1 MVFQQRWVALV
12 GAAVAAAA
20 LAGCAAPG
28 YYQPVQGGYPAG
40 QPANAGYGSSFGR
53 VADVRFLQ
61 SQGSSGVAGTVI
73 GGAVGGLA
81 GHQIGGGSGRTAA
94 TIIGAVGGA
103 LVGNAIERNNSRGGQ
118 GVYRVTV
125 QMDNGGTRTFDYVDP
140 PNVQVGDP
148 VRVEG
153 NQLYR

>member
-1 MVFQQRWVALV
+1 MIFRQRWVSFA

-28 YYQPVQGGYPAG
+28 YYQPGQGAYPAG
-40 QPANAGYGSSFGR
+40 QPASAGYSQFGR
-53 VADVRFLQ
+53 VADVRYVQ
-61 SQGSSGVAGTVI
+61 GSGSSGVAGTVI

-81 GHQIGGGSGRTAA
+81 GHQVGGGSGKTAA

-103 LVGNAIERNNSRGGQ
+103 LVGRAVEQNTSRGGQ

-125 QMDNGGTRTFDYVDP
+125 QMDNGGTRTFDYADAP
-140 PNVQVGDP
+140 SVQVGDR
-148 VRVEG
+148 VRADG

>member
-1 MVFQQRWVALV
+1 MIFQQRWVSLM

-28 YYQPVQGGYPAG
+28 YYQPAQGAYPAG
-40 QPANAGYGSSFGR
+40 QPGNAGYSQFGR

-61 SQGSSGVAGTVI
+61 GSGSSGMAGTVI

-81 GHQIGGGSGRTAA
+81 GHQIGGGSGKTAA

-103 LVGNAIERNNSRGGQ
+103 LVGRAIEQNNSRGQ

-125 QMDNGGTRTFDYVDP
+125 QLDNGGTRTFDYAEA
-140 PNVQVGDP
+140 PNVQVGER
-148 VRVEG
+148 VRVDG

>member
-1 MVFQQRWVALV
+1 MILRQRWVSFA

-28 YYQPVQGGYPAG
+28 YYQPGQGAYPAG
-40 QPANAGYGSSFGR
+40 QPANASYSQFGR
-53 VADVRFLQ
+53 VADVRYVQ
-61 SQGSSGVAGTVI
+61 NGGSSGVAGTVI

-81 GHQIGGGSGRTAA
+81 GHQVGGGSGKTAA

-103 LVGNAIERNNSRGGQ
+103 LVGRAIEQNTSRGQ

-125 QMDNGGTRTFDYVDP
+125 QLDNGGARTFDYAEP
-140 PNVQVGDP
+140 PNVQVGER
-148 VRVEG
+148 VRVDG

>member
-1 MVFQQRWVALV
+1 MIFRQRWVSFLA
-12 GAAVAAAA
+12 AAVAATA

-28 YYQPVQGGYPAG
+28 YYQPVQGAYPAG
-40 QPANAGYGSSFGR
+40 QPGNAGYAQFGR
-53 VADVRFLQ
+53 VADVRYLQ
-61 SQGSSGVAGTVI
+61 GQGSSGVAGTVI

-81 GHQIGGGSGRTAA
+81 GHQVGGGSGKTAA

-103 LVGNAIERNNSRGGQ
+103 LIGRAIEQNNSRGGQ

-125 QMDNGGTRTFDYVDP
+125 QMDNGGARTFDYADA
-140 PNVQVGDP
+140 PNVQVGER
-148 VRVEG
+148 VRVDG

>member
-1 MVFQQRWVALV
+1 MMNRWQGVSHV
-12 GAAVAAAA
+12 GAALAAAA
-20 LAGCAAPG
+20 LVGCAAPG
-28 YYQPVQGGYPAG
+28 YYQPVQGTYPAA
-40 QPANAGYGSSFGR
+40 QPGSAAYAQFGR
-53 VADVRFLQ
+53 VSDVRFVRG
-61 SQGSSGVAGTVI
+61 SDSSGVAGTVI

-103 LVGNAIERNNSRGGQ
+103 LIGRALEQNHNRGGQ

-125 QMDNGGTRTFDYVDP
+125 QLDQGGARTFDYADP
-140 PNVQVGDP
+140 PNVQVGDR

>member
-1 MVFQQRWVALV
+1 MIFRQRWVSFLA
-12 GAAVAAAA
+12 AAVAATA

-28 YYQPVQGGYPAG
+28 YYQPAQGAYPAG
-40 QPANAGYGSSFGR
+40 QPGNAGYAQFGR
-53 VADVRFLQ
+53 VADVRYLQ
-61 SQGSSGVAGTVI
+61 DQGSSGVAGTVI

-81 GHQIGGGSGRTAA
+81 GHQVGGGSGRTAA

-103 LVGNAIERNNSRGGQ
+103 LIGRAIEQNNNRGGQ

-125 QMDNGGTRTFDYVDP
+125 QMDNGGSRTFDYADA
-140 PNVQVGDP
+140 PNVQVGER
-148 VRVEG
+148 VRVDG

>member
-1 MVFQQRWVALV
+1 MTFAQRWVSLV

-28 YYQPVQGGYPAG
+28 YSQPGQVAYPAG
-40 QPANAGYGSSFGR
+40 QPANASYSQFGR
-53 VADVRFLQ
+53 VADVRYVQ
-61 SQGSSGVAGTVI
+61 NGGSSGVAGTVI

-81 GHQIGGGSGRTAA
+81 GHQVGGGSGKTAA

-103 LVGNAIERNNSRGGQ
+103 LVGRAIEQNTSRGQ

-125 QMDNGGTRTFDYVDP
+125 QLDNGGARTFDYAEP
-140 PNVQVGDP
+140 PNVQVGER
-148 VRVEG
+148 VRVDG